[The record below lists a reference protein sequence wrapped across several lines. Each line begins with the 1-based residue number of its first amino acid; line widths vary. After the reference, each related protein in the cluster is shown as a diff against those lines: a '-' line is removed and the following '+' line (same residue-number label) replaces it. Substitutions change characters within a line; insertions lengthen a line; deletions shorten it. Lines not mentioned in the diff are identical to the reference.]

1 MKRKIV
7 KLVINPALPLW
18 FYIFPGC
25 FVRLDQNAAMTCKQV
40 GKSLLISEDP
50 FIETS
55 LHGVLFQAFPLL
67 YLSLPGQFRSAGKD
81 KSQGNS

>member
-1 MKRKIV
+1 
-7 KLVINPALPLW
+7 
-18 FYIFPGC
+18 
-25 FVRLDQNAAMTCKQV
+25 MTCKQV

-67 YLSLPGQFRSAGKD
+67 YLSLPGQFQCWERQVPGQQLTRGTAEGERKAQSL
-81 KSQGNS
+81 Q

>member
-1 MKRKIV
+1 
-7 KLVINPALPLW
+7 
-18 FYIFPGC
+18 
-25 FVRLDQNAAMTCKQV
+25 MTCKQV
-40 GKSLLISEDP
+40 GKSHLTSKDP

-67 YLSLPGQFRSAGKD
+67 YLSLPGQFRSARKD

>member
-1 MKRKIV
+1 
-7 KLVINPALPLW
+7 
-18 FYIFPGC
+18 
-25 FVRLDQNAAMTCKQV
+25 MTCKQV